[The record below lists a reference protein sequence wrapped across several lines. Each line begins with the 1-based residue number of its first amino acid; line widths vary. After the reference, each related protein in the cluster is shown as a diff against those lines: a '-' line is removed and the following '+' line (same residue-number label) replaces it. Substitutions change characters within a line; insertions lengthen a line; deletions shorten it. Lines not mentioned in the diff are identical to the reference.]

1 MALREYTN
9 SGSCGTVVIEASS
22 VENYCRKQIEMA
34 GKRIKVTRRML
45 FTWLMLAGFI
55 LLLCPQG
62 LTSRLQLVFAGVFHL
77 PLRLGR
83 GISLSV
89 NARHPAGDR
98 FERKEAQYQNY
109 IANLEAELEQ
119 ERLKA
124 EKLSGLRSRRAL
136 EGAYLV
142 YADVITASVDGLSG
156 ELIINRGQRD
166 GLGAGQFVLGDN
178 SIIGTIFEVDA
189 GTARIRLITDPA
201 SRVEVKIAGIY
212 RIMRGVGRNSA
223 KIQMLSREHK
233 VKVGDDVF
241 ARKKPGLLDI
251 PMITGRI
258 TRCRVDEEHP
268 LLWDITVE
276 PACAMEMLNNVA
288 VIIMNPQR

>member
-1 MALREYTN
+1 
-9 SGSCGTVVIEASS
+9 
-22 VENYCRKQIEMA
+22 
-34 GKRIKVTRRML
+34 ML
-45 FTWLMLAGFI
+45 GGFI
-55 LLLCPQG
+55 LLLCPQA
-62 LTSRLQLVFAGVFHL
+62 LTSKLQLVFAGFFHL

-89 NARHPAGDR
+89 NARHPVADR
-98 FERKEAQYQNY
+98 FDHKEAQYQNY

-119 ERLKA
+119 ERQKV

-142 YADVITASVDGLSG
+142 YADVITASVDGSSC

-166 GLGAGQFVLGDN
+166 GLAAGQFVLGDN
-178 SIIGTIFEVDA
+178 SIIGTVCEVDS
-189 GTARIRLITDPA
+189 GTGRVRLITDSS
-201 SRVEVKIAGIY
+201 SRVEVRIAGIY
-212 RIMRGVGRNSA
+212 RIMQGVGRNLA

-233 VKVGDDVF
+233 VKVGEDVF

-258 TRCRVDEEHP
+258 TKCRVDEEHP
-268 LLWDITVE
+268 LLWDISVE
-276 PACAMEMLNNVA
+276 PACKLETLGNVA
-288 VIIMNPQR
+288 VIIMNPQQ